1 MALGRLDS
9 KMGLGRLGSKM
20 ALGRLDTR
28 QNGSESE
35 NTRHFG
41 CEAQLGTLALGRTR
55 HFTYTPTKYIGYH
68 IPTKS
73 QISN

>member
-1 MALGRLDS
+1 MV
-9 KMGLGRLGSKM
+9 LGRLGSKI

-41 CEAQLGTLALGRTR
+41 CEAQVGALALGRTH
-55 HFTYTPTKYIGYH
+55 HFTYTPCV
-68 IPTKS
+68 
-73 QISN
+73 SNSVTFLSCHVTRNYLG